1 MDKIQTYEYN
11 LEKMESSLMISVWLR
26 VIRVRFLLASII
38 AVSVGLALHWSQ
50 NGSLDYLDVILTFA
64 GVLALHASVDLL
76 NDYWDF
82 KRGIDT
88 KTTRTKMSGGTGVLP
103 EGLLKPSSVY
113 RAGVVFLIIG
123 SLIGSYF
130 VIMDGILIAII
141 LGFAILSIYFYS
153 TKIVDSGLGEFFVAV
168 KGSMIVMGTFFIQSG
183 EVTVESILAGI
194 VIGTLSSLVLFI
206 ASFPDHDADKSKGR
220 KTLVIVV
227 GKEKAIKLFWLFPLV
242 SYVVI
247 LIGVSVN
254 LFPLLSLISL
264 LSFPLMIKSGLGLQK
279 NYDAIDNLVP
289 FMSSTLQFSRLTG
302 ILFALSFLI
311 PF

>member
-50 NGSLDYLDVILTFA
+50 NGSLDYFDVILTFA

-113 RAGVVFLIIG
+113 RAGVVVCA
-123 SLIGSYF
+123 SYIATGL
-130 VIMDGILIAII
+130 VIFG
-141 LGFAILSIYFYS
+141 
-153 TKIVDSGLGEFFVAV
+153 AV
-168 KGSMIVMGTFFIQSG
+168 SG
-183 EVTVESILAGI
+183 EIGGIVTTLVFWVLGQVALVLAGLVYEWI
-194 VIGTLSSLVLFI
+194 TPYSIHDEIEKDNVAAGVAFAGALVGIG
-206 ASFPDHDADKSKGR
+206 
-220 KTLVIVV
+220 VIVFHASAGNFISWAV
-227 GKEKAIKLFWLFPLV
+227 N
-242 SYVVI
+242 YRI
-247 LIGVSVN
+247 L
-254 LFPLLSLISL
+254 
-264 LSFPLMIKSGLGLQK
+264 
-279 NYDAIDNLVP
+279 
-289 FMSSTLQFSRLTG
+289 RLR
-302 ILFALSFLI
+302 
-311 PF
+311 